1 MSVVKTRRILLII
14 ENENSIR
21 EVTQLCLETI
31 AGWEVMTTDLVSEGV
46 AIAAS
51 EQVDAILLDLNKMMS
66 DREWLEILQQLH
78 KDLIIQ
84 QIPIILLTSAE
95 QYKDL
100 PQLTQ
105 LGVTRAI
112 IKPFNLLALANQVAT
127 ALQWEC

>member
-51 EQVDAILLDLNKMMS
+51 EQVDAILLDLNEMMS

-84 QIPIILLTSAE
+84 QIPIILLTSTE

-127 ALQWEC
+127 ALQWEF